1 MTVPLMA
8 VVGGVSFAVLF
19 LIVSIACCTVRCFRP
34 QNAAGNWKLNY
45 KGQEQVVNAP
55 FSEKWLSITEKGVV
69 SGTNS

>member
-34 QNAAGNWKLNY
+34 QNATANWKLNY

-55 FSEKWLSITEKGVV
+55 FAEKWLSIKE
-69 SGTNS
+69 SATNS

>member
-34 QNAAGNWKLNY
+34 QNAAGAWKLNY
-45 KGQEQVVNAP
+45 NGQEQVVNAP
-55 FSEKWLSITEKGVV
+55 FSEKWLSITE
-69 SGTNS
+69 SATNS